1 MLHCIAGNLAPGGS
15 ACRTEHRPQRRSFAE
30 QQGGHALAGEHLR
43 HLQRAAADMPHL
55 PRQRCQL
62 LRGEPGARQGDGGM
76 GAAKVVQRD
85 GALLRRRT
93 QPGEELRHPAGFIG
107 LRVAGASQLLAEH
120 PKCFGYGAVLLGQG
134 GAHGFGMD
142 ARFLAA
148 AVQRKAAPRRRAQ
161 RRRMDAA
168 GQFPGQLRGLHAAIL
183 FQQRTQRFHA
193 RHGGSI
199 FLLPA
204 GLPPP
209 AVKTKSIMYIVYDP
223 AETFPPPGQAL
234 VDRVHRLRQ

>member
-1 MLHCIAGNLAPGGS
+1 
-15 ACRTEHRPQRRSFAE
+15 
-30 QQGGHALAGEHLR
+30 
-43 HLQRAAADMPHL
+43 MPHL
-55 PRQRCQL
+55 PRQRRQL

-76 GAAKVVQRD
+76 GAPKVVQRD
-85 GALLRRRT
+85 GALLRRGT
-93 QPGEELRHPAGFIG
+93 QPGKELCHPAGFIG

-120 PKCFGYGAVLLGQG
+120 PKCLGYGAVLLGQG
-134 GAHGFGMD
+134 GAHGLGMD

-161 RRRMDAA
+161 RRRVDAA
-168 GQFPGQLRGLHAAIL
+168 GQLPGQLRRFHTAIL

-209 AVKTKSIMYIVYDP
+209 AVKTKRIMYIVYDP
-223 AETFPPPGQAL
+223 AETFPPPG
-234 VDRVHRLRQ
+234 

>member
-1 MLHCIAGNLAPGGS
+1 MLHCIAGNFAPGGS
-15 ACRTEHRPQRRSFAE
+15 ACRPEHRPQRRSFAE
-30 QQGGHALAGEHLR
+30 QQGGHALAGKHLR

-62 LRGEPGARQGDGGM
+62 LRGEPGARQRDGGM

-93 QPGEELRHPAGFIG
+93 QPGKELRHPAGFIG
-107 LRVAGASQLLAEH
+107 FRVAGTPQLLAEH
-120 PKCFGYGAVLLGQG
+120 PKRFGYGAVLLGQG

-161 RRRMDAA
+161 RCRVDAA
-168 GQFPGQLRGLHAAIL
+168 G
-183 FQQRTQRFHA
+183 
-193 RHGGSI
+193 
-199 FLLPA
+199 
-204 GLPPP
+204 
-209 AVKTKSIMYIVYDP
+209 
-223 AETFPPPGQAL
+223 
-234 VDRVHRLRQ
+234 

>member
-1 MLHCIAGNLAPGGS
+1 MLHRIPGYLTPGGS
-15 ACRTEHRPQRRSFAE
+15 ACRAEHRPQRRSFAE
-30 QQGGHALAGEHLR
+30 QQGGHTLAGEHLR
-43 HLQRAAADMPHL
+43 HFQRAAADMPHL
-55 PRQRCQL
+55 PRQRRQL

-76 GAAKVVQRD
+76 GAPKVVQRD

-93 QPGEELRHPAGFIG
+93 QPGKELRHPAGFIG
-107 LRVAGASQLLAEH
+107 FRVAGTPQLLAEH
-120 PKCFGYGAVLLGQG
+120 PKRFGYGAVLLGQG

-161 RRRMDAA
+161 RCRVDAA
-168 GQFPGQLRGLHAAIL
+168 GQLPGQLRCFHAAIL
-183 FQQRTQRFHA
+183 FQQRAQRFHA
-193 RHGGSI
+193 RHGGSV

-209 AVKTKSIMYIVYDP
+209 AVKTKGIMYIIYDP

>member
-1 MLHCIAGNLAPGGS
+1 
-15 ACRTEHRPQRRSFAE
+15 
-30 QQGGHALAGEHLR
+30 
-43 HLQRAAADMPHL
+43 MPHL
-55 PRQRCQL
+55 PRQRRQL

-93 QPGEELRHPAGFIG
+93 QPGKELRHPAGFIG

-142 ARFLAA
+142 ARLLAA

-161 RRRMDAA
+161 RRRVDAA
-168 GQFPGQLRGLHAAIL
+168 GQFPGQLRRFHAAAA
-183 FQQRTQRFHA
+183 FQQRAQRFHA

-209 AVKTKSIMYIVYDP
+209 AVKTKRIMYIVYDP
-223 AETFPPPGQAL
+223 AETLPPPG
-234 VDRVHRLRQ
+234 